1 MLKQSNIT
9 HGCLSSYMGRNHP
22 PNLGGPYKMDES
34 IHNLLLSLNECKSF
48 DITTIDQNINQVKIG
63 NSNSG
68 SQVLPDSNIWY
79 LQSVTPVG
87 GNDIGVISRAPDI
100 GAIACVGGLF
110 SGYCFLKK

>member
-1 MLKQSNIT
+1 M
-9 HGCLSSYMGRNHP
+9 
-22 PNLGGPYKMDES
+22 
-34 IHNLLLSLNECKSF
+34 LSLNECKSF

-63 NSNSG
+63 NSNFSPK
-68 SQVLPDSNIWY
+68 VLPDSNIWY

-110 SGYCFLKK
+110 SGYCFLEK